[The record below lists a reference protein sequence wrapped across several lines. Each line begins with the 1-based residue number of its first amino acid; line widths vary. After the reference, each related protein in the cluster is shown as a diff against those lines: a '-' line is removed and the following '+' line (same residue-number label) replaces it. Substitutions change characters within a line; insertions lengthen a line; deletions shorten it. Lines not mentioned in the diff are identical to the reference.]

1 MINVRTSST
10 NVLNPAYYRS
20 LSSFQIIEII
30 RYMPFPVGNAIKYIY
45 RNKNKDGVL
54 QDLKKALWYL
64 NDSLD
69 NRVYNFQTVE
79 IDDYIL
85 EDLFAHQGDF
95 EKTTIQL
102 IIDALKDEEL
112 FEEKISLA
120 VQKVSEKIQEID
132 N

>member
-1 MINVRTSST
+1 MINVKTSST
-10 NVLNPAYYRS
+10 NVLNPSYYRS

-64 NDSLD
+64 TDSLD

-85 EDLFAHQGDF
+85 EDLLALQEDF

-120 VQKVSEKIQEID
+120 IQKVSEKIQEID